1 MKYNGKMISLLY
13 VDDEPANLFLFEA
26 SFQSSFKVHTASSG
40 SEGLAILDDHMN
52 DIMVVITD
60 MRMPKMNGI
69 EFVREAKSKHK
80 DAAYF
85 ILTGF
90 DFNADIEEAIEEGLI
105 IKYFTKP
112 FDQNLIRSYI
122 EEFVSALS

>member
-1 MKYNGKMISLLY
+1 MSYSVGLSSILV
-13 VDDEPANLFLFEA
+13 VDDDPIAAEA
-26 SFQSSFKVHTASSG
+26 LRYTLTTCGYDVTVAG
-40 SEGLAILDDHMN
+40 DGIEALDYVRTGN
-52 DIMVVITD
+52 YRIVISD
-60 MRMPKMNGI
+60 VEMPKMNGI